1 MIDVGAALGSG
12 RVLVGGGLD
21 QFARLG
27 VVIGGVR
34 AGFSLFV
41 DKLLRTGKRDR
52 LRRVGLDLQDAARR
66 PREQRIVILA
76 TLDIEP
82 VARPRQRLGVTPPH
96 GLLYR
101 KSVLEGKGGSV
112 RVN

>member
-66 PREQRIVILA
+66 LREPSIAIIA
-76 TLDIEP
+76 TPDIEP
-82 VARPRQRLGVTPPH
+82 VART
-96 GLLYR
+96 
-101 KSVLEGKGGSV
+101 SVVYGKRVAV
-112 RVN
+112 RVDMWGRRRIKKKII